1 MVDVAMVGERD
12 LLPSQEYVER
22 GEEEAENPFMI
33 VQQKQQQQP
42 LTLSCLRGV
51 LDIEMISPYV

>member
-1 MVDVAMVGERD
+1 MVGARD
-12 LLPSQEYVER
+12 LLPAQEYVER

-33 VQQKQQQQP
+33 VQQKQQP